1 MTSGG
6 AVGKASTPSRVT
18 GSRAARRILV
28 ACRDGAL
35 RGSLRDG
42 LEREG
47 GFEVQ
52 ESSDPV
58 TTAALAAGSRPDAIV
73 LEATSGSDMAET
85 VALLRKDFRTAFV
98 PIVYLSDAAPGA
110 ELVGGADD
118 YVLKPFDPAELVA
131 RVRVTL
137 QRSAALRGLNP
148 LTGLPGNT
156 VIEEEIRRRLSEA
169 QSFACLYMDLD
180 HFKSYNDRYGF
191 TRGDEV
197 ISALA
202 EAIVTAL
209 EHCNEADCF
218 AGHVGGDD
226 FVVLTPVER
235 GESVAEAIAEL
246 FGHAVRK
253 LYEPTVRRRGW
264 IEVTDRQGR
273 ASRVPLCSVSI
284 GIVYSHR
291 DFSTPAQMAEAA
303 AEVKAVAKR
312 QAGSSWA
319 TDRRRA

>member
-1 MTSGG
+1 MT
-6 AVGKASTPSRVT
+6 TRRV
-18 GSRAARRILV
+18 LV
-28 ACRDGAL
+28 ACGDGEL
-35 RGSLRDG
+35 RGSLRHE

-58 TTAALAAGSRPDAIV
+58 TTAALAVASRPDAIV
-73 LEATSGSDMAET
+73 LEATAGSDIAET
-85 VALLRKDFRTAFV
+85 VTMLRKDFRTAFV
-98 PIVYLSDAAPGA
+98 PIVYLSDAPPGGD
-110 ELVGGADD
+110 LVAGADD
-118 YVLKPFDPAELVA
+118 YVLAPVDPAELVA

-156 VIEEEIRRRLSEA
+156 VIEEEIRRRLGEGA
-169 QSFACLYMDLD
+169 SFACLYMDLD

-197 ISALA
+197 ITALA
-202 EAIVTAL
+202 RSIVTAL
-209 EHCNEADCF
+209 EHCMEADCF

-235 GESVAEAIAEL
+235 AESVAEAITEL
-246 FGHAVRK
+246 FGAEVRK
-253 LYEPTVRRRGW
+253 LYEPAVRRRGW

-273 ASRVPLCSVSI
+273 GSRVPLCSVSI

-291 DFSTPAQMAEAA
+291 DFETAAQMAEAA
-303 AEVKAVAKR
+303 AELKALAKR
-312 QAGSSWA
+312 KPGSGWA
-319 TDRRRA
+319 VDRRRA